1 MEGCSPKSLTAAR
14 ARALE
19 TDLQRI
25 KDRPGLREMS
35 AQIYFLPSL
44 VENPAVLCTSE
55 GGVMLRRYNYFLLL
69 GGLLFMLLGG
79 SFGAENPEM
88 STRVV
93 MDITLFTVFIL
104 GVWSLVRSKIA
115 FVAGWVLA
123 GLTLSLMLIAQVT
136 DSLLVQYLALT
147 SVLVFFLLSWS
158 ITVYDVL
165 FGGAIDI
172 NRLVG
177 AGCIYLLSGSLWGI
191 VYLLLS
197 VASPASFVGIVGE
210 SLSEQLNEFIYYS
223 FVTLT
228 TLGYGDVVPVA
239 PVARTLSYLEAV
251 LGQMYLTVLV
261 AALVGIHIA
270 SRRSVFSPKE
280 AADRP

>member
-1 MEGCSPKSLTAAR
+1 
-14 ARALE
+14 
-19 TDLQRI
+19 
-25 KDRPGLREMS
+25 
-35 AQIYFLPSL
+35 
-44 VENPAVLCTSE
+44 
-55 GGVMLRRYNYFLLL
+55 MLRRYNYVFLL

-79 SFGAENPEM
+79 SVGTENPHM

-93 MDITLFTVFIL
+93 VDISLFSVFIF
-104 GVWSLVRSKIA
+104 GVWSLVQSKAA
-115 FVAGWVLA
+115 FIAGWILA
-123 GLTLSLMLIAQVT
+123 GLTVSLTIGAQVT
-136 DSLLVQYLALT
+136 DVLLLQYLALT
-147 SVLVFFLLSWS
+147 AVLIFFLLTCL

-165 FGGAIDI
+165 FGGVIDI

-177 AGCIYLLSGSLWGI
+177 AACIYLLSGALWGI

-197 VASPASFVGIVGE
+197 VVSPASFVGITGE
-210 SLSEQLNEFIYYS
+210 TWSEQLNEFIYHS

-228 TLGYGDVVPVA
+228 TLGYGDITPTA

-270 SRRSVFSPKE
+270 NRRSVFTPK
-280 AADRP
+280 AAASNP